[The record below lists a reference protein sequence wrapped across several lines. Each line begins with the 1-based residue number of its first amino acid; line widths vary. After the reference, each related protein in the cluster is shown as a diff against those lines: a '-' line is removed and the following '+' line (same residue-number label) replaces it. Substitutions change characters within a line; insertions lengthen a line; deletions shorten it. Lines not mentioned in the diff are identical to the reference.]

1 MDSINA
7 STQFFPPTIVVDAD
21 LNDSLMQEEIFGP
34 ALSVVTFDNLD
45 EAIKIVK
52 HVCESPLALYVFSND
67 EDNINKV
74 LDNTA
79 SGGVCINDTLSH
91 VANSNLPFGGI
102 GASGMGYYGNKWDS
116 MNLRT
121 SALFYVKANTCRHP
135 CSLAQMILCTIQLL
149 KC

>member
-1 MDSINA
+1 MV
-7 STQFFPPTIVVDAD
+7 F
-21 LNDSLMQEEIFGP
+21 
-34 ALSVVTFDNLD
+34 D

-102 GASGMGYYGNKWDS
+102 GAS
-116 MNLRT
+116 
-121 SALFYVKANTCRHP
+121 VV
-135 CSLAQMILCTIQLL
+135 SLLIGIVILTFLPSPSD
-149 KC
+149 